1 MSTITIH
8 LEHKT
13 NIKFI
18 MKKIFCIL
26 TIFLS
31 LAIIGCTAD
40 SEEMAS
46 IKTKVTPD
54 MIKVKYLTSFQTNRA
69 YCKSFVNEI
78 ELFNNYSYDSGTI
91 STGFNSTAY
100 LENGEN
106 EIRIY
111 FTSIN
116 VPDDIVHDKNARCE
130 LTLTAATPTQEV
142 AATSITATVDSAG
155 SPTSILSKE
164 YSDPKKS
171 LPVEEIGYLDSESPV
186 YEMRRKVMCKGL
198 PEWAWTKATPL
209 SDSPKTYQM
218 LQDAYI
224 KLGLIFAKNDL
235 AAFKKA
241 IWLSMEER
249 AMADG
254 LEPEEYFATTGMEAD
269 FEEGIKGFSITDW
282 GEYKLKLYK
291 GGRIASL
298 ENFAGLTP
306 AKYKDIDGRK
316 YTYKCFFSLI
326 DGKLVISR

>member
-1 MSTITIH
+1 
-8 LEHKT
+8 
-13 NIKFI
+13 

-26 TIFLS
+26 IVFLS
-31 LAIIGCTAD
+31 LAITGCD
-40 SEEMAS
+40 SNSEEMAS
-46 IKTKVTPD
+46 MNTKVTPD

-78 ELFNNYSYDSGTI
+78 ELFNNYNYDSGTI
-91 STGFNSTAY
+91 STGYNATAY

-106 EIRIY
+106 EISIY

-130 LTLTAATPTQEV
+130 LTLTAATPTREA
-142 AATSITATVDSAG
+142 AATNITATIDSAG
-155 SPTSILSKE
+155 APTSVLSKE
-164 YSDPKKS
+164 YSNPDKS
-171 LPVEEIGYLDSESPV
+171 LPVEDVGYLDSESPV
-186 YEMRRKVMCKGL
+186 YKMRRKVICKGL

-224 KLGLIFAKNDL
+224 KFGLIFAKNDL

-241 IWLSMEER
+241 MWLSIEER

-254 LEPEEYFATTGMEAD
+254 LEPEVYFATTGMEER
-269 FEEGIKGFSITDW
+269 FKEGITGGQITDW

-298 ENFAGLTP
+298 EDFAGVTP
-306 AKYKDIDGRK
+306 VTYRGADGEE
-316 YTYKCFFSLI
+316 YGYKCFFSLI

>member
-1 MSTITIH
+1 
-8 LEHKT
+8 
-13 NIKFI
+13 
-18 MKKIFCIL
+18 MKKTLCIL
-26 TIFLS
+26 TIFLG
-31 LAIIGCTAD
+31 LVINGCTAN

-54 MIKVKYLTSFQTNRA
+54 MIKVKYLTSLQTNVA

-78 ELFNNYSYDSGTI
+78 ELFNNYGYDSGTI
-91 STGFNSTAY
+91 STGYNATAY

-106 EIRIY
+106 EISIY
-111 FTSIN
+111 FTSHN
-116 VPDDIVHDKNARCE
+116 VPDNFKHSKNARCE
-130 LTLTAATPTQEV
+130 VTLTAATPTQE
-142 AATSITATVDSAG
+142 AIATSITATADSSG

-164 YSDPKKS
+164 YSYKNE
-171 LPVEEIGYLDSESPV
+171 LFPVEEIGYLDSDSPV
-186 YEMRRKVMCKGL
+186 YKMRRKVICKGL

-224 KLGLIFAKNDL
+224 KLGLVFAKNDL

-241 IWLSMEER
+241 MWLSMEER
-249 AMADG
+249 AMADD
-254 LEPEEYFATTGMEAD
+254 LEPEEYFATTGMEER
-269 FEEGIKGFSITDW
+269 FKEGITGAQITDW

-298 ENFAGLTP
+298 EDFAGVTP
-306 AKYKDIDGRK
+306 VGYKGSDGEE
-316 YTYKCFFSLI
+316 YAYKCFFSLI

>member
-1 MSTITIH
+1 
-8 LEHKT
+8 
-13 NIKFI
+13 

-26 TIFLS
+26 IVFLS
-31 LAIIGCTAD
+31 LAITGCD
-40 SEEMAS
+40 SNSEEMAS
-46 IKTKVTPD
+46 MNTKVTPD

-78 ELFNNYSYDSGTI
+78 EIFNNYSYDSGTI

-106 EIRIY
+106 EISIY
-111 FTSIN
+111 FISHN
-116 VPDDIVHDKNARCE
+116 APDDLVHDKNARCE
-130 LTLTAATPTQEV
+130 MTLTAATSAQEAV
-142 AATSITATVDSAG
+142 ATSITATADSSG
-155 SPTSILSKE
+155 SPTSILSKK
-164 YSDPKKS
+164 YSYHNKP
-171 LPVEEIGYLDSESPV
+171 LPVEEMGYIHSESPA
-186 YEMRRKVMCKGL
+186 YKMRRKVICKGL

-254 LEPEEYFATTGMEAD
+254 LEPEEYFATTRMEAD
-269 FEEGIKGFSITDW
+269 FEEGIKGAQVTDW
-282 GEYKLKLYK
+282 SEYKLKLYK

-306 AKYKDIDGRK
+306 AGYKDLDGVK

-326 DGKLVISR
+326 DGKLIISR